1 MYEAAAENAI
11 LKVGAEGV
19 EKMNWI
25 IIVLIIIV
33 LLALGVWGYQV
44 RNARLIHDLDAEV
57 ATIDTG
63 AVPGLIRSIQQL
75 SLTGDSLDDFKS
87 WSQKYQGLVDGE
99 LTELQTALLDVE
111 QANKQFKFGQVKD
124 GMANIDALQTSAA
137 KDMKQI
143 ESHLGMIKEAEAD
156 NAKQL
161 KVLRNDYQEA
171 RKTVLA
177 KSFAYGDALP
187 ALEASLQ
194 DIASQLTTATEVNVG
209 GDPRRAKAAIKQ
221 VKNSVAALKLQVKQL
236 PPLVNSVVN
245 EFPSQLQEIQSG
257 YQQLT
262 EQHFL
267 FTDDVPAGVAEVQ
280 NLVAKAEAQIKDLD
294 VTELTANNATIA
306 DKIDSLYAVMEKE
319 LNAKSSV
326 MDQKDELRQF
336 ISHAMQQNRT
346 LNIELDHL
354 NQSYQLNH
362 DEIKT
367 ANELKVQ
374 LDMIDQAY
382 AKAIDQINQNQ
393 AIYSDILAQFT
404 HDRTDLTEIEKQQ
417 QAINASVSGL
427 RETERKALAQVEAFE
442 RAVRDV
448 RYEVS
453 RHDLPGLPKAYRD
466 FFKVV
471 SDEILQ
477 LKDDMDQVKIDLDAI
492 AKTLIRVSADIDQLK
507 QQSRDL
513 ISAAGLCEQLMQY
526 ANRYKTSHE
535 EVAQAMTDSA
545 KLYAKYDYQGAADA
559 IATVLEKV
567 EPGSYKKVADDFN
580 AQQHDELV

>member
-1 MYEAAAENAI
+1 
-11 LKVGAEGV
+11 
-19 EKMNWI
+19 MNWI

-33 LLALGVWGYQV
+33 LLALGVWGYQL
-44 RNARLIHDLDAEV
+44 RNTRLIHELDAGV

-75 SLTGDSLDDFKS
+75 SLTGDSLEDFKS
-87 WSQKYQGLVDGE
+87 WSQKYQALVDGE

-124 GMANIDALQTSAA
+124 GMANIDALQTAAA

-143 ESHLGMIKEAEAD
+143 ESHLDEIKAAEAA
-156 NAKQL
+156 NAKGL
-161 KVLRNDYQEA
+161 KALRNDYQEA

-177 KSFAYGDALP
+177 KSFAFGDALP

-194 DIASQLTTATEVNVG
+194 AIASQLTTTTEVNVG
-209 GDPRRAKAAIKQ
+209 GDPRRAQNALKQ
-221 VKNSVAALKLQVKQL
+221 VKNGVAALKLQVKQL

-245 EFPSQLQEIQSG
+245 EFPAQLKEIKTG

-262 EQHFL
+262 AQHFI
-267 FTDDVPAGVAEVQ
+267 FTEDVPAGVAAVQ
-280 NLVAKAEAQIKDLD
+280 GLVDQAEAQIKQLD
-294 VTELTANNATIA
+294 VTELTANTATIA

-319 LNAKSSV
+319 LKAKASV
-326 MDQKDELRQF
+326 LDQKEELRQF
-336 ISHAMQQNRT
+336 INHAMQQNRT

-367 ANELKVQ
+367 TNDLKVQ
-374 LDMIDQAY
+374 LD
-382 AKAIDQINQNQ
+382 AIDQSFNQ
-393 AIYSDILAQFT
+393 ANDQIAQSKAVYSDLLAQFT
-404 HDRTDLTEIEKQQ
+404 HDRTDLTEIEKKQ

-427 RETERKALAQVEAFE
+427 RETERKALNQVDAFE
-442 RAVRDV
+442 RSVRDV

-492 AKTLIRVSADIDQLK
+492 AKTLIKVSADIDQLK
-507 QQSRDL
+507 QQSRD
-513 ISAAGLCEQLMQY
+513 IIGAAGLCEQLLQY

-535 EVAQAMTDSA
+535 AVAKAMTDA
-545 KLYAKYDYQGAADA
+545 AALYAKYDYQSAADT
-559 IATVLEKV
+559 IATALEQV
-567 EPGSYKKVADDFN
+567 EPGSYKKVADDYN